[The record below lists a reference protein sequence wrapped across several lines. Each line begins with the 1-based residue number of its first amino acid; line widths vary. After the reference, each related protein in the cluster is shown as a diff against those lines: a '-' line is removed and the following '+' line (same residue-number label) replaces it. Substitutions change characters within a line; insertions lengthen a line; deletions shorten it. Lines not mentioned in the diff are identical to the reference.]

1 MPSPPRLLRI
11 TTVPIS
17 LKLLLRGQFTFFKS
31 HGFEVLTVSADGAE
45 VKDMIEDGITHQVV
59 PMTRTITPV
68 SDFVSLIKLIQVIR
82 KFNPD
87 IVHTH
92 TPKAGLLGMM
102 AAWVC
107 RVPVRMH
114 TVAGLPLME
123 ATGVKK
129 MILKITERITY
140 ACATNVYPNS
150 KGLFDFIISEF
161 QIPDSRFQT
170 SVEQVAERDRPQ
182 FEIRNSKFKI
192 IGRGSSNGI
201 DSSFFSRTPELQNRA
216 DEIRKQYHIPE
227 GAIVFSFVGRM
238 VKDKGIVELI
248 TAFKMILKTRED
260 AYLLLV
266 GPLEQELDPLPAE
279 VLDFIQ
285 QHPQVVAAGYQNDV
299 RPWMV
304 ASDVFVFPSYR
315 EGFPNVVM
323 QAACLEVPCI
333 VSDINGCNEI
343 IEAQVNGLIVPAKDA
358 KALYEA
364 MHAMMTDERKRQSFA
379 KKSREFVSKN
389 FDQQFVWGQ
398 LLAEYRR
405 VLKQSEGSP
414 NR

>member
-170 SVEQVAERDRPQ
+170 SLEKVAERDRPQ
-182 FEIRNSKFKI
+182 FEIRNLKFKI

-227 GAIVFSFVGRM
+227 GAIVFSFVGRV

-358 KALYEA
+358 KALFEA
-364 MHAMMTDERKRQSFA
+364 MQAMMTDQDKRESFA

>member
-1 MPSPPRLLRI
+1 M
-11 TTVPIS
+11 
-17 LKLLLRGQFTFFKS
+17 
-31 HGFEVLTVSADGAE
+31 LTVSADGAE

-161 QIPDSRFQT
+161 QIPDSIFQT
-170 SVEQVAERDRPQ
+170 SLEKVAERDRPQ

-216 DEIRKQYHIPE
+216 DEIRKQHHIPE
-227 GAIVFSFVGRM
+227 GAIVFSFVGRV

-358 KALYEA
+358 KALFEA
-364 MHAMMTDERKRQSFA
+364 MQAMMTDQDKRESFA

-405 VLKQSEGSP
+405 VLKQSEGYP

>member
-1 MPSPPRLLRI
+1 MESRPRLLRI

-31 HGFEVLTVSADGAE
+31 HGFEVLSVSADGAE
-45 VKDMIEDGITHQVV
+45 VKDLIQDGVPHKVV

-102 AAWVC
+102 AAWMC
-107 RVPVRMH
+107 RVSVRMH

-123 ATGVKK
+123 AKGVKRK
-129 MILKITERITY
+129 ALMVTERITY

-150 KGLFDFIISEF
+150 KGLLKYIHEELTIDNCQLS
-161 QIPDSRFQT
+161 
-170 SVEQVAERDRPQ
+170 
-182 FEIRNSKFKI
+182 I

-201 DSSFFSRTPELQNRA
+201 DSSYFSRTSEIETRA
-216 DEIRKQYHIPE
+216 GEIRRQHRIAK
-227 GAIVFSFVGRM
+227 GAIVFSFVGRV

-248 TAFKMILKTRED
+248 TAFKMICQTKED

-266 GPLEQELDPLPAE
+266 GPLEQELDPLPAA

-285 QHPQVVAAGYQNDV
+285 HNPQVIAAGYQNDV

-343 IEAQVNGLIVPAKDA
+343 IEDQVNGLIVPAKDA

-364 MHAMMTDERKRQSFA
+364 MQAMMEDHEKRESFA
-379 KKSREFVSKN
+379 KKSREFVSQN

-398 LLAEYRR
+398 LLAEYGR
-405 VLKQSEGSP
+405 VLSLKS
-414 NR
+414 